1 MKKDN
6 LVTASGVEYDASAKE
21 IIEAR
26 DAVIADVISS
36 TVSDVLAYSVLWRTE
51 AEKAEVMRLI
61 ARLGM
66 NHVDLLEAGSSTD
79 NITVL
84 YGKIN
89 YLAVALG
96 AMEDGQDG

>member
-36 TVSDVLAYSVLWRTE
+36 TVSDVLAYRVLWRTE

-96 AMEDGQDG
+96 AMEDGKDG